1 MLIPFLFTV
10 KPGQFTGTGARSS
23 KPVYRIDKLNSNSF
37 PFVTNNYDME
47 TKVTVGIDISKS
59 SFDVAIPCKNKE
71 GYEHHKFSNNTEGFR
86 KFCMRLE
93 AQSNCIMEASGV
105 YYLQLAIHL
114 HQQGMRVS
122 VVNPLTIKRFSQM
135 RLMRTKTDK
144 KDSAIIAEYGKVEN
158 PLQWT
163 PRAEHMLQMQQL
175 QAVQDN
181 FTGQLIRLKN
191 QQEAFV
197 NSGIKNK
204 FGSKIL
210 IKEIEHISK
219 QIELIDEELTKITL
233 EFHQDLFERLKTI
246 KGIGKRAAMT
256 LILITD
262 GFTRFENSKQLCAY
276 VGLSPRI
283 FESGTSVKGKVK
295 ICKMGMARMR
305 KLLYLCAMSAR
316 TCNKACKE
324 MFERLTERGKNGKL
338 AIIAIANK
346 LLRQAFVIGTSQM
359 KYKES

>member
-1 MLIPFLFTV
+1 
-10 KPGQFTGTGARSS
+10 
-23 KPVYRIDKLNSNSF
+23 
-37 PFVTNNYDME
+37 ME
-47 TKVTVGIDISKS
+47 TKVTVGIDISKN
-59 SFDVAIPCKNKE
+59 SFDVALPFKNKA
-71 GYEHHKFSNNTEGFR
+71 GYEHQKFNNNAEGFE
-86 KFCMRLE
+86 KFCN
-93 AQSNCIMEASGV
+93 QIIPGSNCIMEASGV

-114 HQQGMRVS
+114 HQKGMRVS

-144 KDSAIIAEYGKVEN
+144 KDAAIIAEYGKVEN
-158 PLQWT
+158 PVEWK

-175 QAVQDN
+175 QALQDN

-191 QQEAFV
+191 QQESFV
-197 NSGIKNK
+197 KSGIKNK
-204 FGSKIL
+204 IANKTIT
-210 IKEIEHISK
+210 KEIVHVSK
-219 QIELIDEELTKITL
+219 QINLLEEELTKITL

-305 KLLYLCAMSAR
+305 KLLYLCAMRAR
-316 TCNKACKE
+316 TCNKTCKE

-338 AIIAIANK
+338 ALIAIANK
-346 LLRQAFVIGTSQM
+346 LLRQAFVIGKSQM
-359 KYKES
+359 VYKES

>member
-1 MLIPFLFTV
+1 
-10 KPGQFTGTGARSS
+10 
-23 KPVYRIDKLNSNSF
+23 
-37 PFVTNNYDME
+37 ME
-47 TKVTVGIDISKS
+47 TKVTVGIDISKG
-59 SFDVAIPCKNKE
+59 SFDVALPIKNKE
-71 GYEHHKFSNNTEGFR
+71 GYAHYKFSNNAQGFA
-86 KFCMRLE
+86 KFSKHLE
-93 AQSNCIMEASGV
+93 AESNCIMEASGV
-105 YYLQLAIHL
+105 YYLQLAVYL
-114 HQQGMRVS
+114 HHQGMRVS

-144 KDSAIIAEYGKVEN
+144 KDAAIIAEYGKVEK
-158 PLQWT
+158 PLQWK

-175 QAVQDN
+175 QALQDS
-181 FTGQLIRLKN
+181 FTRQLIRLKN

-204 FGSKIL
+204 LSAKIL
-210 IKEIEHISK
+210 KKEIEHISK
-219 QIELIDEELTKITL
+219 QINLVEEELEKITL
-233 EFHQDLFERLKTI
+233 QFHQDLFERLKTI

-305 KLLYLCAMSAR
+305 KLLYLCAMRAR
-316 TCNKACKE
+316 TCNKTCKE

-346 LLRQAFVIGTSQM
+346 LLRQAFVIGKGQM
-359 KYKES
+359 IYKES